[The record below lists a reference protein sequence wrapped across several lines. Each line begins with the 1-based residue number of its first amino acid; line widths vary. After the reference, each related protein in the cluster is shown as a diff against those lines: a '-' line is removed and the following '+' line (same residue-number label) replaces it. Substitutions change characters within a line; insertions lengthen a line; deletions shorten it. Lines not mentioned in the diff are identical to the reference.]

1 MTLVRFEPYRSF
13 EKLGRKMNT
22 FMDDFEKGF
31 SFEMGGFSPR
41 VDITE
46 DDNNLFV
53 HAELPGLAKDQVK
66 VSVNEERL
74 MTITGEKKK
83 QEKEEGKNYIRNER
97 NFGSFTRSFSL
108 PEYIDVENINAK
120 FENGVLELSLKKIE
134 PPKPKEVEVK
144 IA

>member
-13 EKLGRKMNT
+13 ERLGRKMNT

-53 HAELPGLAKDQVK
+53 HAELPGLSKDQVK

-74 MTITGEKKK
+74 MTISGDKKK

-134 PPKPKEVEVK
+134 PPKPKEVEVR

>member
-1 MTLVRFEPYRSF
+1 MTLVRFEPYRGF
-13 EKLGRKMNT
+13 ERLSRKMNT

-31 SFEMGGFSPR
+31 SFEMGGFNPR

-74 MTITGEKKK
+74 LTIQGEKKK
-83 QEKEEGKNYIRNER
+83 EEKKEEKNYIRTER
-97 NFGSFTRSFSL
+97 NYGSFTRSFSL
-108 PEYIDVENINAK
+108 PDYIDVENINAK

>member
-1 MTLVRFEPYRSF
+1 MTLVRFEPYRGF
-13 EKLGRKMNT
+13 ERLGRKMNT

-83 QEKEEGKNYIRNER
+83 QEKVEGKSYIRTER
-97 NFGSFTRSFSL
+97 NFGSFSRSFSL
-108 PEYIDVENINAK
+108 PDYIDVENINAK

>member
-1 MTLVRFEPYRSF
+1 MTLVRFEPYRGF
-13 EKLGRKMNT
+13 ERLGRKMNT

-31 SFEMGGFSPR
+31 SFEMGAFSPR

-53 HAELPGLAKDQVK
+53 HAELPGMSKDQVK
-66 VSVNEERL
+66 VSVNEDRL
-74 MTITGEKKK
+74 LTIQGEKKK
-83 QEKEEGKNYIRNER
+83 EEKKEDKSLIRIER

-108 PEYIDVENINAK
+108 PENVDVENISAK

-134 PPKPKEVEVK
+134 PPKPKEIEVK
-144 IA
+144 IG

>member
-13 EKLGRKMNT
+13 ERLGRKMNT

-53 HAELPGLAKDQVK
+53 HAELPGLSKDQVK

-74 MTITGEKKK
+74 MTISGDKKK